1 MRKYITSII
10 AALIALSCFHG
21 QVLANYI
28 DIKDQ
33 YGRTSLHIAAQ
44 AGDTNA
50 VQALSQAGADINTRD
65 EFGTTPLIEASRCGH
80 DQIVRILIQAG
91 ADDQSPGKR
100 STKKVRLANLTNKN
114 EEKIQRGRN
123 PENPRRGKTGKQND
137 TEHLPG
143 TQHHGANLLPVAQQI
158 RRNGAE
164 GSLENETA

>member
-1 MRKYITSII
+1 MS
-10 AALIALSCFHG
+10 SG
-21 QVLANYI
+21 
-28 DIKDQ
+28 
-33 YGRTSLHIAAQ
+33 
-44 AGDTNA
+44 
-50 VQALSQAGADINTRD
+50 
-65 EFGTTPLIEASRCGH
+65 
-80 DQIVRILIQAG
+80 
-91 ADDQSPGKR
+91 DQSPGKR

-123 PENPRRGKTGKQND
+123 PENPLRGKTGKQND

>member
-1 MRKYITSII
+1 MI
-10 AALIALSCFHG
+10 A
-21 QVLANYI
+21 
-28 DIKDQ
+28 
-33 YGRTSLHIAAQ
+33 SL
-44 AGDTNA
+44 
-50 VQALSQAGADINTRD
+50 L
-65 EFGTTPLIEASRCGH
+65 
-80 DQIVRILIQAG
+80 RIS
-91 ADDQSPGKR
+91 DQSPGKR